1 MSYMKLVAYYLE
13 HPDEA
18 HKPLWTTN
26 SPAERSAMLAARSR
40 IAYARW
46 KPEGEA
52 EVFRSAEHDERVTS
66 FAETE

>member
-1 MSYMKLVAYYLE
+1 
-13 HPDEA
+13 
-18 HKPLWTTN
+18 
-26 SPAERSAMLAARSR
+26 MLAARSR